1 MNQHRLALFA
11 SGNGSNALN
20 IIAYF
25 KKHSRIKVSF
35 LLCNKLEAPIV
46 QTASEKGIK
55 VIVITNE
62 EVEQADLLIDLC
74 EKHQISSIILAGFLR
89 KLPEA
94 FVKHFPNQ
102 IINIHPS
109 LLPKFGG
116 EGMYGKFVH
125 EAVLKQKESETGISI
140 HYVDEE
146 YDQGELIAQ
155 FKTSLTEKETVES
168 IQQKIHALEMKHFPK
183 TIEQTL
189 LKK

>member
-1 MNQHRLALFA
+1 MNQHRLAIFA

-20 IIAYF
+20 IITFF
-25 KKHSRIKVSF
+25 KKHPKIKVAF

-46 QTASEKGIK
+46 QLASEKGIK

-74 EKHQISSIILAGFLR
+74 QRHQITSIILAGFLR
-89 KLPEA
+89 KLPA
-94 FVKHFPNQ
+94 GFVRFFPNK

-125 EAVLKQKESETGISI
+125 EAVLKQKETETGISI
-140 HYVDEE
+140 HFVNEE
-146 YDQGELIAQ
+146 YDKGELLAQ
-155 FKTSLTEKETVES
+155 FKTALSETETVES
-168 IQQKIHALEMKHFPK
+168 IQKKIHALEMKHFPK
-183 TIEQTL
+183 IIEQTL
-189 LKK
+189 SSK